1 MVTEEFS
8 LLIQDVVVSDPE
20 NLQKVARVTGKKC
33 VALIRE
39 ADPKNRRAK
48 LGIETLMVVMEISR
62 DVRPLVYMARQM
74 GFELVRHS
82 DF

>member
-1 MVTEEFS
+1 MIEEFS
-8 LLIQDVVVSDPE
+8 LLIQDVVIGDPA
-20 NLQKVARVTGKKC
+20 NLQKTAQMTGKKC
-33 VALIRE
+33 AALIRE

-74 GFELVRHS
+74 GLELVRGS
-82 DF
+82 DC